1 MASGKIQPDMKCS
14 VVIPVYRSEQT
25 LDPLIE
31 RLAQVLP
38 NIADSYEVV
47 LVNDGSPDNSWA
59 VIERLAIQYAWV
71 RGINLM
77 RNYGQHNAVLCG
89 IREALYEITVTM
101 DDDLQHPP
109 EEIPLLIAKLND
121 GFDVI
126 YGTPKK
132 LPHSWWRNAF
142 SVITKYAI
150 SYVMGFKTVREI
162 SSFRA
167 LRTSLRDAFV
177 AYQGP
182 DVLVDVLFSW
192 GTTRFGSVEVNE
204 VPRTIG
210 HSNYTFGKLMHVAL
224 LVLTSYTTL
233 PLRLASVIGFVFTLF
248 GLGILIYV
256 LVTYFWA
263 GSIPGFSFQTSLIAI
278 FSGVQLFALGI
289 IGEYLARLFNRTGG
303 RPTYA
308 IAETTHNQSTHEE
321 RK

>member
-1 MASGKIQPDMKCS
+1 MKCS
-14 VVIPVYRSEQT
+14 VVIPVYRSEQI
-25 LDPLIE
+25 LDTLIE
-31 RLAQVLP
+31 RLAAVLP
-38 NIADSYEVV
+38 NVADVYEVV

-59 VIERLAIQYAWV
+59 VIERLASQNHWV

-89 IREALYEITVTM
+89 IRDARYEVTVTM

-109 EEIPLLIAKLND
+109 EEIPLLTAKLLND
-121 GFDVI
+121 GFDVV
-126 YGTPKK
+126 YGMPKK
-132 LPHSWWRNAF
+132 LPHSWWRNLF

-167 LRTSLRDAFV
+167 LRTSLRDAFET
-177 AYQGP
+177 YKGP

-192 GTTRFGSVEVNE
+192 GTTRFGAVDVDE

-210 HSNYTFGKLMHVAL
+210 HSNYTFGKLVRVAL

-248 GLGILIYV
+248 GLAILIYV
-256 LVTYFWA
+256 LFTYFWA
-263 GSIPGFSFQTSLIAI
+263 GSIPGFSFQASLIAI

-289 IGEYLARLFNRTGG
+289 IGEYLARLFDRTSG

-308 IAETTHNQSTHEE
+308 IAETTLNQSTEE
-321 RK
+321 KK

>member
-1 MASGKIQPDMKCS
+1 MNCS
-14 VVIPVYRSEQT
+14 VVIPVYRSEET
-25 LDPLIE
+25 LDPLIG

-38 NIADSYEVV
+38 KVADSYEVV

-59 VIERLAIQYAWV
+59 AIERLADQYEWV

-89 IREALYEITVTM
+89 IREARYDITVTM

-109 EEIPLLIAKLND
+109 EEIPLLIARLNE
-121 GFDVI
+121 GFDVA
-126 YGTPKK
+126 YGTPKR

-142 SVITKYAI
+142 SVLTKYAV
-150 SYVMGFKTVREI
+150 SYVMGFRTVREI

-167 LRTSLRDAFV
+167 LRTSLRNAFV
-177 AYQGP
+177 TYTGP
-182 DVLVDVLFSW
+182 DVLVDVLLSW
-192 GTTRFGSVEVNE
+192 GTTRFGSVEVDE
-204 VPRTIG
+204 APRTVG
-210 HSNYTFGKLMHVAL
+210 RSNYSFVKLVRVAL

-233 PLRLASVIGFVFTLF
+233 PLRLASVIGFLFTLF
-248 GLGILIYV
+248 GLGVLIYV
-256 LVTYFWA
+256 LVTYFVA
-263 GSIPGFSFQTSLIAI
+263 GSIPGFSFQASLISI

-289 IGEYLARLFNRTGG
+289 IGEYLARLFDRTGG

-308 IAETTHNQSTHEE
+308 ISEMTSDRSAREA

>member
-1 MASGKIQPDMKCS
+1 MNCS
-14 VVIPVYRSEQT
+14 VVIPVYCGEQT
-25 LDPLIE
+25 LDPLVE
-31 RLAQVLP
+31 RLAGVLP
-38 NIADSYEVV
+38 DIAECFEVV

-59 VIERLAIQYAWV
+59 VIERLAGQYPWV

-89 IREALYEITVTM
+89 IREADHEIIITM

-109 EEIPLLIAKLND
+109 EEIPSLIEKLNE
-121 GFDVI
+121 GFDVV

-132 LPHSWWRNAF
+132 HPHSWWRNAF

-167 LRTSLRDAFV
+167 LRTSLRDVFV
-177 AYQGP
+177 TYTGP

-192 GTTRFGSVEVNE
+192 VTTRFGSVDVDEA
-204 VPRTIG
+204 PRTIG
-210 HSNYTFGKLMHVAL
+210 HSNYTFGKLVRVAL

-233 PLRLASVIGFVFTLF
+233 PLRLASVIGFMFTIF
-248 GLGILIYV
+248 GFGVLVYV
-256 LVTYFWA
+256 LVTYFVA

-289 IGEYLARLFNRTGG
+289 IGEYLARLYERMGK
-303 RPTYA
+303 RPAYA
-308 IAETTHNQSTHEE
+308 IAETTRNQPTHEE
-321 RK
+321 SK

>member
-1 MASGKIQPDMKCS
+1 MNCS
-14 VVIPVYRSEQT
+14 VVIPVFRGEQT

-38 NIADSYEVV
+38 NVVESFEVV

-59 VIERLAIQYAWV
+59 VIERLAGQYAWV

-89 IREALYEITVTM
+89 IREARYEITVTM

-109 EEIPLLIAKLND
+109 EEIPLLIAKLD
-121 GFDVI
+121 KGFDVV

-177 AYQGP
+177 AYAGP
-182 DVLVDVLFSW
+182 EVLVDVLFAW
-192 GTTRFGSVEVNE
+192 GTNRFGSVEVE
-204 VPRTIG
+204 EDPRMIG
-210 HSNYTFGKLMHVAL
+210 NSNYTFRKLVRVAL

-233 PLRLASVIGFVFTLF
+233 PLRLASVIGFMFTLF
-248 GLGILIYV
+248 GFGVLVYV
-256 LVTYFWA
+256 LVTYFAA
-263 GSIPGFSFQTSLIAI
+263 GSIPGFSFLASLIAI

-289 IGEYLARLFNRTGG
+289 IGEYLARLFDRTGG

-308 IAETTHNQSTHEE
+308 IAETTRNRFPYEE

>member
-25 LDPLIE
+25 LVPLIE
-31 RLAQVLP
+31 RLALVLP

-59 VIERLAIQYAWV
+59 VIERLAGQYEWV

-89 IREALYEITVTM
+89 IRDARYDVIVTM

-109 EEIPLLIAKLND
+109 EEIPHLIEKLNE
-121 GFDVI
+121 GYDVV
-126 YGTPKK
+126 YGVPRKM
-132 LPHSWWRNAF
+132 PHSWWRNAF

-177 AYQGP
+177 TYKGP

-192 GTTRFGSVEVNE
+192 GTTRFGSVDVNE
-204 VPRTIG
+204 TPRTIG
-210 HSNYTFGKLMHVAL
+210 HSNYTFGKLARVAL
-224 LVLTSYTTL
+224 LVLTNYTTL

-248 GLGILIYV
+248 GLGVLIYV
-256 LVTYFWA
+256 LITYFWA
-263 GSIPGFSFQTSLIAI
+263 GSIPGFSFQASLISI

-289 IGEYLARLFNRTGG
+289 IGEYLARLFDRTGG
-303 RPTYA
+303 RPAYA
-308 IAETTHNQSTHEE
+308 IAGMTGNKSICEE

>member
-1 MASGKIQPDMKCS
+1 MNCS
-14 VVIPVYRSEQT
+14 VVIPVYHSEQT

-31 RLAQVLP
+31 RLAKVLP
-38 NIADSYEVV
+38 NIAETYEVV

-59 VIERLAIQYAWV
+59 VVERLAEKYAWV

-89 IREALYEITVTM
+89 IRAARYEITVTL

-109 EEIPLLIAKLND
+109 EEIPLLIAKLNE
-121 GFDVI
+121 GFDVA
-126 YGTPKK
+126 YGVPKK

-150 SYVMGFKTVREI
+150 SYVMNFKTVREI

-177 AYQGP
+177 TYTGP

-192 GTTRFGSVEVNE
+192 GTTRFGSVEVDE
-204 VPRTIG
+204 VSRTVG
-210 HSNYTFGKLMHVAL
+210 HSNYTFGKLARVAL

-248 GLGILIYV
+248 GFGVLVYV

-263 GSIPGFSFQTSLIAI
+263 GSIPGFSFQASLIAI

-289 IGEYLARLFNRTGG
+289 IGEYLARLFDRTTG

-308 IAETTHNQSTHEE
+308 IAKTTRNRSAEE
-321 RK
+321 QK

>member
-1 MASGKIQPDMKCS
+1 MNCS
-14 VVIPVYRSEQT
+14 VVIPVYRSEKT

-31 RLAQVLP
+31 RLAKVLP
-38 NIADSYEVV
+38 NVAESYEVV
-47 LVNDGSPDNSWA
+47 LVNDGSPDNSWT
-59 VIERLAIQYAWV
+59 VIERLAGQHAWV

-89 IREALYEITVTM
+89 IREAHYEIIVTM

-109 EEIPLLIAKLND
+109 EEIPLLIAKLNE
-121 GFDVI
+121 GFDVA

-132 LPHSWWRNAF
+132 PPHSWWRNVF

-177 AYQGP
+177 TYAGP

-192 GTTRFGSVEVNE
+192 GTDRFGSVEVE
-204 VPRTIG
+204 EDPRTIG
-210 HSNYTFGKLMHVAL
+210 NSNYTIGKLVRVAL

-233 PLRLASVIGFVFTLF
+233 PLRLASVMGFMFTIF
-248 GLGILIYV
+248 GFGVLVYV
-256 LVTYFWA
+256 LVTYFVA
-263 GSIPGFSFQTSLIAI
+263 GSIPGFSFLASLIAI

-289 IGEYLARLFNRTGG
+289 IGEYLARLFDRTGG
-303 RPTYA
+303 RPAYA
-308 IAETTHNQSTHEE
+308 IAETTRNRSIHEE